1 MTNELEF
8 SASAHNLLMKT
19 EATNSQHQ
27 ESRNHSANIQ
37 ASPQAARKKRFTKLD
52 FTLLASPRANNDAP
66 ISPDRE
72 KEEDFQ
78 ECPARGDIR
87 EPGSIG
93 PKAARNRLTYV

>member
-1 MTNELEF
+1 MSNKLEF
-8 SASAHNLLMKT
+8 SALAHNLLMKT
-19 EATNSQHQ
+19 EATNLEHQ

-37 ASPQAARKKRFTKLD
+37 ALPQATRKKRFTKLD

-78 ECPARGDIR
+78 ECLARGDIR

-93 PKAARNRLTYV
+93 PKAVRNRLTYV